1 MCVWS
6 DRTEVNFIEAAAA
19 GASNAIALVAN
30 IAANLMAFWALLQFV
45 NSTLTWF
52 GQRVGVERLTYQVL

>member
-1 MCVWS
+1 
-6 DRTEVNFIEAAAA
+6 VNFIEAAAA